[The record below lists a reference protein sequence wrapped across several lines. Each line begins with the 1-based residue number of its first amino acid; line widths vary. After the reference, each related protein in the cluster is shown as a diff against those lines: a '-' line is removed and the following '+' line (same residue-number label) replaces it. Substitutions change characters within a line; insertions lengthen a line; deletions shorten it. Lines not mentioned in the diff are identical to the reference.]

1 MNNIVNKFIMILS
14 LIIKCIV
21 LKRLEKIENIIVKI
35 IVALL
40 LLFSLILLI
49 LFLILLM
56 MYTFRWNNLIT

>member
-1 MNNIVNKFIMILS
+1 MNNIINKFIMILS

-40 LLFSLILLI
+40 LLFSLIL
-49 LFLILLM
+49 FLILLM

>member
-40 LLFSLILLI
+40 LLFSLIL
-49 LFLILLM
+49 FLILLM

>member
-14 LIIKCIV
+14 LIIKYIV

-40 LLFSLILLI
+40 LLFSLIL
-49 LFLILLM
+49 FLILLM